1 MTTALNDADIQEAIK
16 CAHTCA
22 ESDRDSAFMR
32 MASEVIPKDPELAR
46 AMIYEIN
53 DPDFKAP
60 VLLDLCL
67 STFDQKDIQNF
78 GAAIGAMK
86 NPKAWPTIYRAVWF
100 FAKGQLPQAREACLD
115 IPDILLLIKLR
126 IFFARQTKAA
136 IDKLLLDQTT
146 DQLQG
151 ISDENAKELGEH
163 IGHEFIFIA
172 RSNDSYWVAKAAW
185 LKMSRKARLERLIK
199 LQAPAMVIA
208 NEIRMIAG
216 TGLTDLALAKAEELK
231 VPLDDE
237 PDHYNH
243 HFSIGYSCQ
252 YQVGKARELAEKI
265 RDPERRS
272 LAYVHL
278 YLARLNN

>member
-1 MTTALNDADIQEAIK
+1 MTTALKDTDIQEAIR
-16 CAHTCA
+16 CAHTCV
-22 ESDRDSAFMR
+22 ESNRDSAFMR

-46 AMIYEIN
+46 ALIYEI
-53 DPDFKAP
+53 DDLEFKVSVLFELCLTTFDKKDV
-60 VLLDLCL
+60 VLL
-67 STFDQKDIQNF
+67 
-78 GAAIGAMK
+78 GAAIGGLK
-86 NPKAWPTIYRAVWF
+86 KPETWPSVYRAVWF
-100 FAKGQLPQAREACLD
+100 FANGQLSQAREACLD

-126 IFFARQTKAA
+126 IFFARRTNAA

-172 RSNDSYWVAKAAW
+172 HSNDSYWVAKAAW
-185 LKMSRKARLERLIK
+185 LKMSRKARLERIIK
-199 LQAPAMVIA
+199 LQAPAMVLA

-231 VPLDDE
+231 VPLDDDI
-237 PDHYNH
+237 DHYNH
-243 HFSIGYSCQ
+243 HFSIGYSRQC
-252 YQVGKARELAEKI
+252 QVGKARELAEKI

-272 LAYVHL
+272 LAFVHL